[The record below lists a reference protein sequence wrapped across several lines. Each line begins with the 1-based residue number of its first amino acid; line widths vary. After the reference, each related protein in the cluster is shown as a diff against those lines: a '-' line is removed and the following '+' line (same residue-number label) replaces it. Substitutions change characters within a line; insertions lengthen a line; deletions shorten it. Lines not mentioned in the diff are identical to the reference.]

1 MKKLLAGLLALSLFS
16 VGGLQANAQEE
27 ETVRIGIVN
36 ENSQDYW
43 EGVAEKA
50 AEEGINIELV
60 LFADYV
66 QPNEAL
72 ANDSI
77 DMNATQGYPFFLVW
91 NEDNDADLVSIGN
104 SIIAPLG
111 LFSERHET
119 LEDLPDG
126 AVIAIPNDPSTYGRA
141 FQALEQAGLIDVDE
155 SAGIYPEESDILDN
169 PKGLEFEYLD
179 PATAAVVL
187 PDVDAAFINSGFA
200 VDAGLT
206 TDDAIFVDA
215 EDLENFNPI
224 YTNLI
229 ATREANKDNP
239 TFLRIVELF
248 QTEENAAVIDEITQG
263 GEIPVW
269 DDYTVE
275 EIYEIADEIEILN
288 GETE

>member
-16 VGGLQANAQEE
+16 VGGLQAKAQE

-126 AVIAIPNDPSTYGRA
+126 ATIAIPNDPSTYGRA

-155 SAGIYPEESDILDN
+155 AAGIYPEESDILGN

-229 ATREANKDNP
+229 ATRESNKDNP
-239 TFLRIVELF
+239 TYLRIVELF
-248 QTEENAAVIDEITQG
+248 QTEENAANILEITKG